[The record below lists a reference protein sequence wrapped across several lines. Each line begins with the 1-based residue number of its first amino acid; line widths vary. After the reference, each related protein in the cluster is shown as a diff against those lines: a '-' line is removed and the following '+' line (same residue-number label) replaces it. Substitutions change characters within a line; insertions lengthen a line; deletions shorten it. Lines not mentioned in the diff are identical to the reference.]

1 MLGCGYYLRILYWED
16 KLMANTFLEFLQEM
30 EEEQKQQMHREWIKA
45 KNNQR
50 LNKKLDE
57 MVNNLREDVKDENK

>member
-57 MVNNLREDVKDENK
+57 IVNNLREDVKDENK

>member
-1 MLGCGYYLRILYWED
+1 
-16 KLMANTFLEFLQEM
+16 MANTFLEFLQEM

-57 MVNNLREDVKDENK
+57 IVNNLREDVKDENK

>member
-1 MLGCGYYLRILYWED
+1 MDYWDYLRILNRED

-30 EEEQKQQMHREWIKA
+30 EEEQKQQLHREWIKA

-50 LNKKLDE
+50 LNKKIDE
-57 MVNNLREDVKDENK
+57 IQKNLREEDKHEDK